1 MGTQKNRLNETVLL
15 CTQNIVKI
23 YGAENINPFSLK
35 NFSHF
40 DLWYFVCFSTTASLL
55 RNNRYRRDQ
64 RTLEEEE
71 EMWFSNDDE
80 VDDGENMVPMSDV
93 LKNKIDADFD
103 QINRLLENRRGTNC
117 QYSKKD

>member
-1 MGTQKNRLNETVLL
+1 MGHKESKQ
-15 CTQNIVKI
+15 
-23 YGAENINPFSLK
+23 
-35 NFSHF
+35 SHSS
-40 DLWYFVCFSTTASLL
+40 FVYFSTTASLL

-80 VDDGENMVPMSDV
+80 VDDGENMVPMSDA

-103 QINRLLENRRGTNC
+103 QINRLLENRRGMNC
-117 QYSKKD
+117 QHSKKD